1 MLMNSFLH
9 HVEVGVGRKGSVKG
23 ILPDVMVV
31 IESLTD
37 LVTFGN
43 RLSTTLLIEGGEHA
57 PRVILVAVRTQ
68 PEILL

>member
-31 IESLTD
+31 IESLKH

-43 RLSTTLLIEGGEHA
+43 RG
-57 PRVILVAVRTQ
+57 VYNLVDRRRRTRSSGHLGRR
-68 PEILL
+68 ENAT